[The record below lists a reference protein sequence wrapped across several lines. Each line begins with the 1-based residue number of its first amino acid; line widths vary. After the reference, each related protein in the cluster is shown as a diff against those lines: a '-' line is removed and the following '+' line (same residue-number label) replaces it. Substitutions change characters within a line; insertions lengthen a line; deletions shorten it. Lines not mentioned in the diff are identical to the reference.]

1 MLNSAST
8 HLNEDEEPMEL
19 EEEEEV
25 MDEIEVEDEGEQQQQ
40 QQNEEEKSQG
50 DNGAKAAQAQ
60 EEQAA
65 KIITDPPLALLQ
77 SLNGLFDL
85 NCALSEF
92 VHQWHALH
100 HSLDAILSSI
110 DRRSRELDGPTE
122 VEKGGPGDYYPPA
135 VSSKAVDRAAELL
148 SICESTGSR
157 ALRKFVVSN
166 LSDLEWLRGEV
177 PAALRR
183 APSPAKLVLDA
194 MGRFYLQG
202 RKAYDRPMDDP
213 MVVFRRACILILE
226 FYVLSGCSSV
236 DPEESVKKDAQVAA
250 LSWRTRLVNEG
261 GLQVASAVDALGLVL
276 FLSSFGIPEEFGCT
290 DMYNLLRLSNL
301 KKKADVFRKSSI
313 LCEKMP
319 DIIHDMLSKE
329 MKVEAVNLICAFELK
344 DKYPPLPLLVSFLQ
358 KSTLFAKDE
367 RMEGQS
373 SLKSLREANEKLLE
387 RLKLVAK
394 CLENYKLDPSEL
406 ASFNINQKIAKIER
420 VIAKDDERLK
430 NKNLKR
436 KAQDL
441 GQIQLKNYWCS
452 SAKPSHSIM
461 PHFGKQ
467 YQEQQSASLAN
478 PDGYYGSLY
487 RRNAH
492 DDGFGLHNGLCGV
505 SSLTAGVHTSAGVSS
520 ELVAATAEGTAGSTV
535 ENSSRPFTN
544 YDGDL
549 YKLHGNGALDERLV
563 GQNFLASTHSE
574 AWMGPSSMAGQNVYY
589 SQASGD
595 GYGTGS
601 SSTNLYQFADTV
613 LEREAYYANSSIS
626 NPPTSVPNQS
636 YYPS

>member
-1 MLNSAST
+1 
-8 HLNEDEEPMEL
+8 MEL
-19 EEEEEV
+19 EKEEEV
-25 MDEIEVEDEGEQQQQ
+25 MEEIDVEDEGEQQQQ

-60 EEQAA
+60 EGQPP
-65 KIITDPPLALLQ
+65 KIITNPPLALLQ
-77 SLNGLFDL
+77 SLNDLFDL
-85 NCALSEF
+85 SGALSEF

-122 VEKGGPGDYYPPA
+122 IEKGGPGDYYPPA

-261 GLQVASAVDALGLVL
+261 GVQVSSAVDALGLVL

-319 DIIHDMLSKE
+319 GKIELFANKSLSKLPIDFHMTGHKLYFTLMLIYYVNLVGASIIHYLECLDTS
-329 MKVEAVNLICAFELK
+329 
-344 DKYPPLPLLVSFLQ
+344 LL
-358 KSTLFAKDE
+358 
-367 RMEGQS
+367 
-373 SLKSLREANEKLLE
+373 
-387 RLKLVAK
+387 
-394 CLENYKLDPSEL
+394 
-406 ASFNINQKIAKIER
+406 
-420 VIAKDDERLK
+420 
-430 NKNLKR
+430 
-436 KAQDL
+436 
-441 GQIQLKNYWCS
+441 
-452 SAKPSHSIM
+452 
-461 PHFGKQ
+461 
-467 YQEQQSASLAN
+467 
-478 PDGYYGSLY
+478 
-487 RRNAH
+487 
-492 DDGFGLHNGLCGV
+492 
-505 SSLTAGVHTSAGVSS
+505 
-520 ELVAATAEGTAGSTV
+520 
-535 ENSSRPFTN
+535 
-544 YDGDL
+544 
-549 YKLHGNGALDERLV
+549 
-563 GQNFLASTHSE
+563 
-574 AWMGPSSMAGQNVYY
+574 
-589 SQASGD
+589 
-595 GYGTGS
+595 
-601 SSTNLYQFADTV
+601 
-613 LEREAYYANSSIS
+613 
-626 NPPTSVPNQS
+626 
-636 YYPS
+636 